1 MDIKQPI
8 IHDRHI
14 VKSFFENMKKNG
26 TYKNEFKKPDNLT
39 ITCCRNEGS
48 MGDRIIDSLAG
59 YDKISILESSLN
71 YLGIKG
77 LVQLKDS
84 RLPWRNTFKFELIN
98 NYLNSG
104 KCDTEYFMCC
114 DAIDVIFKDNPQK
127 VIDIFESFDCD
138 ALFMSTHSTDG
149 YNCMPQVK
157 QFIDNINGG
166 NGRYLNS
173 GVYIGR
179 TSFIKE
185 VFEEAIKYAI
195 PHGVVMSD
203 YHEYLRSN
211 PENYPQGSQ
220 DQDIFRFVESKFYP
234 RLKVDYQNLMA
245 YRS

>member
-1 MDIKQPI
+1 MDIKQPV
-8 IHDRHI
+8 IHDRH
-14 VKSFFENMKKNG
+14 VVNSAFEQMKNNKSLKN
-26 TYKNEFKKPDNLT
+26 KFVNSDNLT
-39 ITCCRNEGS
+39 IVTCRNKES
-48 MGDRIIDSLAG
+48 MEDRLIPQLLK
-59 YDKISILESSLN
+59 YKDKSILEENLE
-71 YLGIKG
+71 YLGVD
-77 LVQLKDS
+77 LVVLRDE
-84 RLPWRNTFKFELIN
+84 RLPWRCTFKFEMIN

-114 DAIDVIFKDNPQK
+114 DAIDVIFKDDPQK

-220 DQDIFRFVESKFYP
+220 DQDIIRFLEPKFYP